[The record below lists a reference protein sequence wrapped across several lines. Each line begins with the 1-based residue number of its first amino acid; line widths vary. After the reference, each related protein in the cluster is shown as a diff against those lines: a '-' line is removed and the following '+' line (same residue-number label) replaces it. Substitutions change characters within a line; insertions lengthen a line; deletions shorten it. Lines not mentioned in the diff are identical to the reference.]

1 MSQKQENEKTRKR
14 DGGAAETARSLP
26 RGCHCEPEGRGNQRG
41 GSCRRRRGK
50 WGSETRR
57 EPCVLL
63 RREPCV
69 ALVAHRALSV
79 VAFHHLTCSPTVSLS
94 PSHFLPFASSRFHVF
109 PFSCFNS
116 EIRNP
121 KSALVFLTQVNQ
133 QHLTSMVAGEALE
146 QFYASVG
153 VSVAQRNRH
162 DSRS

>member
-1 MSQKQENEKTRKR
+1 MHAHGLGPQRRGDTEEKTGKRENEETRKW
-14 DGGAAETARSLP
+14 E
-26 RGCHCEPEGRGNQRG
+26 
-41 GSCRRRRGK
+41 
-50 WGSETRR
+50 SETQ
-57 EPCVLL
+57 PS
-63 RREPCV
+63 
-69 ALVAHRALSV
+69 H
-79 VAFHHLTCSPTVSLS
+79 FLTCSPTVSLS